1 MKKVKA
7 LKISEVA
14 SIMNVSHYLANKSIK
29 DGSLKSFK
37 VGSHNRVLESDLYE
51 FMGIEPEPVEEV
63 TVNSTEDTPA
73 DELRRFA
80 DRWKLNLIKR

>member
-1 MKKVKA
+1 MKNVKA

-14 SIMNVSHYLANKSIK
+14 SIMNVSQYLVNKSIK

-37 VGSHNRVLESDLYE
+37 VGSCNRVLESDLYE
-51 FMGIEPEPVEEV
+51 FMGIEPEPAKEEEPDD
-63 TVNSTEDTPA
+63 SEDTPA